1 MLMADK
7 PQNAQDR
14 LRESANRGVI
24 SETEM
29 MRRAESVSQ
38 AAIIIRKNADDA
50 KKKRMIAIA
59 ISVVVGFGLYF
70 AFC

>member
-1 MLMADK
+1 MANE
-7 PQNAQDR
+7 PHYEQDR

-24 SETEM
+24 PEDEM
-29 MRRAESVSQ
+29 MRRAESVSH
-38 AAIIIRKNADDA
+38 AAIIIRNFEAEA
-50 KKKRMIAIA
+50 KKKRMIGLA